1 MIKISEI
8 RKKGIGKLMKWKTKE
23 WIKYGKEAGYSWN
36 DKYYFLAAYDNN
48 KIVGFASIKIVGGVG
63 YLEEIIVSKNYR
75 RKEVGLMLL
84 KKVEKI
90 AKNKKCHLVYLSTGE
105 RYKTAV
111 PFYIKNGYKK
121 VAVLKNNKFHDKWY
135 FFEKNLK

>member
-1 MIKISEI
+1 MKKIFEIK
-8 RKKGIGKLMKWKTKE
+8 KKGLGKLLKWKTKE

-63 YLEEIIVSKNYR
+63 YLDEIIVPKNHR
-75 RKEVGLMLL
+75 REGIGLMLL
-84 KKVEKI
+84 KKFEEI
-90 AKNKKCHLVYLSTGE
+90 AKNKKCHLVYLSTSE
-105 RYKTAV
+105 RYNTAV

-121 VAVLKNNKFHDKWY
+121 AAILKNNKFHDNWY
-135 FFEKNLK
+135 FLEKRLK